1 MKKKNSTLATLKRRY
16 TALHEGRSPDRI
28 VKEKLPSRPP
38 KYFVELGP
46 IPELMYLKKTTE
58 GDDPFPYRHEFAEWA
73 QPTLVHDEKGKL
85 HIVDQDRLITTDH
98 GIEDNHMKRHR
109 RHSRSILRANPS
121 HRGHRFLARHNPLN
135 AATFKKVAVSSLA
148 VGVGA
153 SVVAI
158 GLNML
163 LDKLAT
169 PSAGSTPSPWFTDGY
184 KRAALQ
190 AGGGLVIAT
199 ALQSYGMENAAAI
212 FGIGGVT
219 AATLGAYSNYRTL
232 HPAGAVR
239 LPLASVPTYAPVSAA
254 R

>member
-1 MKKKNSTLATLKRRY
+1 MTTLATLKRRY
-16 TALHEGRSPDRI
+16 TALHEGRAPDAI
-28 VKEKLPSRPP
+28 KVEKLPKRQP

-58 GDDPFPYRHEFAEWA
+58 GDDPYPYRHEFAEWA

-98 GIEDNHMKRHR
+98 GIEDNQMKRR
-109 RHSRSILRANPS
+109 RHHRSILRANPS
-121 HRGHRFLARHNPLN
+121 HRGHRFLARRNPLN

-153 SVVAI
+153 AVVAI
-158 GLNML
+158 GFNML

-169 PSAGSTPSPWFTDGY
+169 PSTPGAVPNAWFTDGY
-184 KRAALQ
+184 KRAGINAV
-190 AGGGLVIAT
+190 AGLTIAT
-199 ALQSYGMENAAAI
+199 ALQSYGMDTAAAI
-212 FGIGGVT
+212 VGVGGVS
-219 AATLGAYSNYRTL
+219 AATLGAYTNYRAL

-239 LPLASVPTYAPVSAA
+239 VPLASVPTYAPVSAA